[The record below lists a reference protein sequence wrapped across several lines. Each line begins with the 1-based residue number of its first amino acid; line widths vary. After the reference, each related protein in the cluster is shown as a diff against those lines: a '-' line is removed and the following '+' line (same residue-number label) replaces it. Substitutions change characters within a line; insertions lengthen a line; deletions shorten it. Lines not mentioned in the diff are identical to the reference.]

1 VKRLYENNRVTF
13 YRSKQVYYY
22 YEAHEFC
29 KSLAKYA
36 DLARMKSAQ
45 EFSSVVDQLINNSD
59 EWKLEPVWDSVNYP
73 GKSPSTNAWYHG
85 IGVIQSVRSENGR
98 SDTFVYE
105 DDTEILFYDFET
117 SFNFA
122 RSCIHVQNTCQ
133 SGMTVLFC
141 RLTRAGNT
149 ISSITLK
156 TVIKGDAFLR
166 VIGISK

>member
-1 VKRLYENNRVTF
+1 MKRLYENNRVTF

-122 RSCIHVQNTCQ
+122 RSYTCTEHVSIWHDGVILSFNQSWKHHQLNHPQN
-133 SGMTVLFC
+133 
-141 RLTRAGNT
+141 
-149 ISSITLK
+149 
-156 TVIKGDAFLR
+156 GD
-166 VIGISK
+166 